1 MIQIYTDGAY
11 SPKRNMGGWAFVVVK
26 DNVKIY
32 SEFFPEPD
40 TTNNRMEMQAII
52 KALHWAD
59 QNGYKDVEIITDS
72 MYVVGS
78 MTMNWK
84 RKKNI
89 DLWGIMD
96 TISGG
101 VNTTW
106 THVKGH
112 NGNKYNELCDS
123 LAVEATKTII
133 KND

>member
-1 MIQIYTDGAY
+1 MVTIYTDGAY

-26 DNVKIY
+26 DDVKIY

-89 DLWGIMD
+89 DLWEMMEI
-96 TISGG
+96 ISGG

>member
-52 KALHWAD
+52 KALHWAE

-89 DLWGIMD
+89 DLWEIMNI
-96 TISGG
+96 ISGG
-101 VNTTW
+101 MNITC

>member
-52 KALHWAD
+52 KALHWAN

-89 DLWGIMD
+89 DLWEIMD

>member
-40 TTNNRMEMQAII
+40 TTNNRMEMQAIL

-89 DLWGIMD
+89 DLWEMMD
-96 TISGG
+96 IISGG

-112 NGNKYNELCDS
+112 NGNKYNELCDA
-123 LAVEATKTII
+123 LANNATFI
-133 KND
+133 NN

>member
-11 SPKRNMGGWAFVVVK
+11 SPKRNMGGLAFVVVK

-59 QNGYKDVEIITDS
+59 QDGYKDVEIITDS

-89 DLWGIMD
+89 DLWEIMNI
-96 TISGG
+96 ISGG
-101 VNTTW
+101 MNITW

>member
-1 MIQIYTDGAY
+1 
-11 SPKRNMGGWAFVVVK
+11 MGGWAFVVVK

-89 DLWGIMD
+89 DLWEIMD